1 MIRPNMGELTR
12 TQQVISA
19 FGGICRTEEIQPN
32 QFADMQGLTADHYP
46 AMAVR
51 GERGEVAQAE
61 NLGQRMTGET
71 GVYDVDKPL
80 ALVGRDEL
88 WQLLA
93 CQKGTDSETDDQ
105 TVEMRLMRG
114 EWWWRK
120 GKQSSDN
127 KTGEVPLLTMP
138 VGARPVMVSMGAQV
152 VVFPSK
158 VAFNTS
164 DGTLTRLENTTTVY
178 PTKEKYGY
186 CRLSDAGA
194 VDINYTTGATAPS
207 DPQGG
212 AYWMDTTSMTLKQYD
227 ATDKKWVAV
236 TTTYVKIAQQ
246 GIGKGFAVYD
256 GVTITGAKYGLDGDT
271 VLWDVADD
279 YIVITGLLGSEGS
292 ASGAVTVKRVV
303 PDMDFVV
310 EMGNRLW
317 GCSSAKHEIYC
328 SKLGDPTNW
337 NCFMGVAGDSYAAT
351 VGTAGDFTGASA
363 YGSSVLF
370 FKEGLIHK
378 VYGSKPSNFQ
388 ISTVHAPG
396 VQKGS
401 DQSLALVEEVL
412 YYKGV
417 GGVYAYDGNMP
428 QRISEDLG
436 SGMYQG
442 AVGGRW
448 DHRYVISM
456 QELYGWWHM
465 FVFDPRRGC
474 WHRQDDTQ
482 MICCA
487 DVGEELYYY
496 RQNADGKYRL
506 ISMGDS
512 TGYAPR
518 GSASGNYRAEHQVS
532 GPVAWYAE
540 TGDIDATTMDN
551 LTVSQ
556 IRLRMEI
563 AARSRVRVLLRYDD
577 EMAWQE
583 VWGSAGA
590 SRRAMTLPLVP
601 RRCGKMRLRLEGTGD
616 CRLYA
621 MILIME
627 QGSELRGSL

>member
-12 TQQVISA
+12 TQQVIQA
-19 FGGICRTEEIQPN
+19 FGGICRNESIQPN
-32 QFADMQGLTADHYP
+32 QFADMQGLSADHYP

-61 NLGQRMTGET
+61 KLGQLITHET
-71 GVYDVDKPL
+71 GAYDVEKPL
-80 ALVGRDEL
+80 SLMGRDEL

-93 CQKGTDSETDDQ
+93 CQKASDSTTDEDTI
-105 TVEMRLMRG
+105 EARLMRG
-114 EWWWRK
+114 ERWWRT
-120 GKQSSDN
+120 GEQTDDN
-127 KTGEVPLLTMP
+127 KTGEAPMLTMP
-138 VGARPVMVSMGAQV
+138 ADAHPIMVSMGAMV

-164 DGTLTRLENTTTVY
+164 DGTVLPLENRREVY
-178 PTKEKYGY
+178 PAAKDYGY

-194 VDINYTTGATAPS
+194 VDISYTSGTTPPS
-207 DPQGG
+207 DPQSG
-212 AYWMDTTSMTLKQYD
+212 AYWMDTGSMVLKQYD
-227 ATDKKWVAV
+227 SNEQKWVAV
-236 TTTYVKIAQQ
+236 TTTYVKISSQ
-246 GIGKGFAVYD
+246 GIGKGFSPYD
-256 GVTITGAKYGLDGDT
+256 GVTISGAKYGLDGDT
-271 VLWDVADD
+271 VLWDVDD
-279 YIVITGLLGSEGS
+279 NYIVVTGLLGEAGS
-292 ASGAVTVKRVV
+292 ASGAVTVKRTV

-317 GCSSAKHEIYC
+317 GCSSQKHEIYC

-337 NCFMGVAGDSYAAT
+337 NCFMGVASDSYAAT
-351 VGTAGDFTGASA
+351 VGTAGDFTGAGA
-363 YGSSVLF
+363 YGNSVLF

-378 VYGSKPSNFQ
+378 VYGSKPANFQ
-388 ISTVHAPG
+388 IATIHAPG

-401 DQSLALVEEVL
+401 EQSLALVEEVL

-436 SGMYQG
+436 SGMYQN
-442 AVGGRW
+442 AIGGRW
-448 DHRYVISM
+448 DYRYVISM
-456 QELYGWWHM
+456 QEVYGGWHL

-474 WHRQDDTQ
+474 WHRQDDTR
-482 MICCA
+482 MLCCA

-496 RQNADGKYRL
+496 HQNKDGKYRL

-512 TGYAPR
+512 VGYTPR
-518 GSASGNYRAEHQVS
+518 GTASSIYRPEHKVS
-532 GPVAWYAE
+532 GPVEWYAQ
-540 TGDIDATTMDN
+540 TGNIDMTTLDH

-563 AARSRVRVLLRYDD
+563 AAGSRVRVLLRYDD

-590 SRRAMTLPLVP
+590 TRRAMTLPLVP
-601 RRCGKMRLRLEGTGD
+601 RRCGKMQLRLEGTGD